1 MDNQSS
7 KWRKFILVL
16 NCITLGIGYC
26 GGPLISRL
34 YFLHGGQRIWLSS
47 WLACIGW
54 PIVLIVLIVAYFFR
68 LKTQGSD
75 TNFFCITRQEFTS
88 SAALGILVGLAGYLY
103 AWGPAKL
110 PVSTSTV
117 IYAAQL
123 GFTVVFA
130 FLIVKQ
136 KLTSYS
142 VNAVVLLI
150 VGAGTLALRAESDRP
165 EGESTKQYVLGFVM
179 TLLAA
184 ASTGL
189 ALPLLELIYI
199 KAKKDVTYIMILEI
213 QMILNIFA
221 SAFCTVGMI
230 VNKDFQVI
238 SREAREFELGKAKYY
253 LVLIWSAIIWQFST
267 LGIVGVVQYGS
278 SLLCGI
284 LIALLL
290 PLTEL
295 LGVVLYHET
304 FQVTKGLAIF
314 LSLWGFVSYFYGEMK
329 QNHKKKREEE
339 ENPIP
344 QTEMDQTDLSVI

>member
-1 MDNQSS
+1 MDNQGSS
-7 KWRKFILVL
+7 KWRKLILVL

-34 YFLHGGQRIWLSS
+34 YFLHGGRRIWLSS

-54 PIVLIVLIVAYFFR
+54 PIFLIVLIIAYFFR
-68 LKTQGSD
+68 RKTQGSD
-75 TNFFCITRQEFTS
+75 IKFLIVTRQEFTT
-88 SAALGILVGLAGYLY
+88 SAALGILVGLGGYLY

-117 IYAAQL
+117 VYAAQL

-136 KLTSYS
+136 KLTAYS
-142 VNAVVLLI
+142 ANAVVLLI
-150 VGAGTLALRAESDRP
+150 VGAGTLALRADSDRP
-165 EGESTKQYVLGFVM
+165 SGESTKQYVLGFVM

-189 ALPLLELIYI
+189 ALPLLELIYM
-199 KAKKDVTYIMILEI
+199 KAQKTVTYTMVLEI
-213 QMILNIFA
+213 QMILNIFG

-230 VNKDFQVI
+230 VNKDFQAI
-238 SREAREFELGKAKYY
+238 SREASQFELGEAKYY
-253 LVLIWSAIIWQFST
+253 LVLVWSAIIWQFST

-284 LIALLL
+284 LIAFLL

-295 LGVVLYHET
+295 LGVLLYHEV
-304 FQVTKGLAIF
+304 FQATKGLAIF
-314 LSLWGFVSYFYGEMK
+314 LSLWGFVSYIYGEVK
-329 QNHKKKREEE
+329 QSQKKKE
-339 ENPIP
+339 ENLIP
-344 QTEMDQTDLSVI
+344 QTEMVHILPV

>member
-1 MDNQSS
+1 MDNNQSS
-7 KWRKFILVL
+7 SSNRWRKLVLVL
-16 NCITLGIGYC
+16 NCITLAIGYC

-47 WLACIGW
+47 CLACIGW
-54 PIVLIVLIVAYFFR
+54 PIILIVLIIAYFFR
-68 LKTQGSD
+68 RRTKDVD
-75 TNFFCITRQEFTS
+75 TNFFFATRQEFTS

-110 PVSTSTV
+110 PVSTSNV

-136 KLTSYS
+136 KLTAYS

-150 VGAGTLALRAESDRP
+150 VGAGTLALRADSDRP
-165 EGESTKQYVLGFVM
+165 SGESTKQYILGFVM

-189 ALPLLELIYI
+189 ALPLLELIYM
-199 KAKKDVTYIMILEI
+199 KAQRTVIYTMVLEI
-213 QMILNIFA
+213 QMIVNIFG

-230 VNKDFQVI
+230 VNKDFQAI
-238 SREAREFELGKAKYY
+238 SREARHFELGEAKYY
-253 LVLIWSAIIWQFST
+253 LVLVWSAIIWQFST
-267 LGIVGVVQYGS
+267 LGIVGVVHYGS

-284 LIALLL
+284 LIAFLL

-295 LGVVLYHET
+295 LGVLLYHET
-304 FQVTKGLAIF
+304 FQATKGLAIF
-314 LSLWGFVSYFYGEMK
+314 LSLWGFVSYFYGEMR
-329 QNHKKKREEE
+329 QSQKKKKEED
-339 ENPIP
+339 ITP
-344 QTEMDQTDLSVI
+344 QTEMVQT

>member
-1 MDNQSS
+1 MDNQTS

-54 PIVLIVLIVAYFFR
+54 PIILIVLIIAYFIR
-68 LKTQGSD
+68 LKIQGSD
-75 TNFFCITRQEFTS
+75 TNFFYITCQEFTS

-136 KLTSYS
+136 KLTAYS

-150 VGAGTLALRAESDRP
+150 VGAGTLALRAESDRR

-199 KAKKDVTYIMILEI
+199 KAKKNVTYIMILEI
-213 QMILNIFA
+213 QMILNIFG

-230 VNKDFQVI
+230 VNKDFQAI
-238 SREAREFELGKAKYY
+238 SREANQFELGKATYY
-253 LVLIWSAIIWQFST
+253 LVLVWSAIIWQFST

-295 LGVVLYHET
+295 LGVILYHET

-329 QNHKKKREEE
+329 QSKKKE

-344 QTEMDQTDLSVI
+344 QTEMVQTSPV

>member
-7 KWRKFILVL
+7 NSRWRRLILVL

-54 PIVLIVLIVAYFFR
+54 PIIFIVLIITYFIR
-68 LKTQGSD
+68 RKIQGSHI
-75 TNFFCITRQEFTS
+75 NFFIVTRQEFAS

-117 IYAAQL
+117 IYASQL

-136 KLTSYS
+136 KLTAYS
-142 VNAVVLLI
+142 ANAVVLLI
-150 VGAGTLALRAESDRP
+150 VGAATLALRADGDRP
-165 EGESTKQYVLGFVM
+165 QGESTKQYVLGFVM

-189 ALPLLELIYI
+189 ALPLLEMIYM
-199 KAKKDVTYIMILEI
+199 KAQRTITYTMVLEI
-213 QMILNIFA
+213 QMILNIFG
-221 SAFCTVGMI
+221 SVFCTVGMI
-230 VNKDFQVI
+230 VNNDFQAI
-238 SREAREFELGKAKYY
+238 SREARQFELGEAKYY
-253 LVLIWSAIIWQFST
+253 LVLVWSAIIWQFST
-267 LGIVGVVQYGS
+267 LGITGVVQYGS

-284 LIALLL
+284 VIAFLI
-290 PLTEL
+290 PLTEI
-295 LGVVLYHET
+295 LGVLLYHET
-304 FQVTKGLAIF
+304 FHATKGLAIF
-314 LSLWGFVSYFYGEMK
+314 LSLWGFVSYFYGEIK
-329 QNHKKKREEE
+329 HSQKKKKE

-344 QTEMDQTDLSVI
+344 QTEMAQSLPV

>member
-1 MDNQSS
+1 MDNHQSS
-7 KWRKFILVL
+7 SSTRRKLILGL

-54 PIVLIVLIVAYFFR
+54 PISFIVLIVGYFFR
-68 LKTQGSD
+68 RKTQGSD
-75 TNFFCITRQEFTS
+75 TNLFIVTRQEFTS

-110 PVSTSTV
+110 PVSTSTI

-123 GFTVVFA
+123 GFTVVFS

-136 KLTSYS
+136 KLTAYS
-142 VNAVVLLI
+142 TNAVVLLM
-150 VGAGTLALRAESDRP
+150 VGAGTLALRADSDRP
-165 EGESTKQYVLGFVM
+165 SGEATKQYVLGFVM

-199 KAKKDVTYIMILEI
+199 KAKKTVTYTMVLEI
-213 QMILNIFA
+213 QMILNIFGF
-221 SAFCTVGMI
+221 SFCTVGMI
-230 VNKDFQVI
+230 VNKDFQAI
-238 SREAREFELGKAKYY
+238 SREASQFELGEAKYY
-253 LVLIWSAIIWQFST
+253 LVLVWSAIIWQFST
-267 LGIVGVVQYGS
+267 LGIAGVVQYGS

-284 LIALLL
+284 LIAFLL

-295 LGVVLYHET
+295 LGVLLYHET

-329 QNHKKKREEE
+329 QSQKKKEEDT
-339 ENPIP
+339 IL
-344 QTEMDQTDLSVI
+344 QTEMVQISPV